1 MPGTILCMY
10 TYYIGTHNNTMVR
23 YYCYHSHFTKK
34 EVSGSGRLNNEF
46 KFSQLVSDSLAQ
58 TQVYMAP
65 KPNPTTTHYVTHL
78 YNISEENS
86 SHNLRHEDISIHR
99 GSCFQGTRTADFYK
113 LGLSNALEE
122 CERSVCSIFISKKD
136 RLTSTA
142 KVETFQR

>member
-1 MPGTILCMY
+1 
-10 TYYIGTHNNTMVR
+10 MVR

-86 SHNLRHEDISIHR
+86 RIPIYFATDKSICYNLDL
-99 GSCFQGTRTADFYK
+99 FQFK
-113 LGLSNALEE
+113 FS
-122 CERSVCSIFISKKD
+122 
-136 RLTSTA
+136 
-142 KVETFQR
+142 